1 MRGSRG
7 ALIGL
12 AVAGLVCGVAGIAL
26 ALSSDHQ
33 LVADP
38 IIVVGLTLGWAWI
51 GTGLYAQ
58 WRRPGNRIG
67 LLMTTVGFVWF
78 INALPES
85 NSALLFTIG
94 SALGGLW
101 FGPFAHLL
109 IAFPS
114 GRVAPGIERWLVRFG
129 YFIASVQWVVWLFMN
144 PEDCAG
150 CPENLLLIDDNP
162 AVADALSSFFGLASV
177 GTLAWLGLVLVQR
190 WRRSGPVQ
198 RQALSPVLWTGA
210 AVAVAGILSVVP
222 AAIGSDPAEDAWNL
236 VLITLISAVPFAF
249 LVGLMRSSLSRAG
262 AVSGL
267 VERFGTVSVRDALAE
282 ALGDPEL
289 ALAYWL
295 PRPGRW
301 VDGEGRP
308 FELPESKAVTEIEQV
323 AAIVYDPALLEEP
336 ELVRAAGAAAALALR
351 NERLDAELRA
361 RYEDLRASQARLV
374 AAGDEARRRIERDL
388 HDGAQQ
394 RLVSLALM
402 LRMAARRHPED
413 PDLVSAGEELK
424 HALQEL
430 RELARGIH
438 PAVLTERGLEA
449 ALAGLA
455 SRSNVPVTV
464 TAELDGRLE
473 PAVETAAYFVIS
485 EALTNVSKYADATTA
500 EVSVRQANGHVVI
513 DVRDDGKGGADPG
526 AGSGLR
532 GIADRVS
539 ALDGVLEVSSPPG
552 EGTVVRAELP
562 TGADHPRPAR

>member
-1 MRGSRG
+1 MRGS
-7 ALIGL
+7 LVGL
-12 AVAGLVCGVAGIAL
+12 AAAGLVLGLAGIAL
-26 ALSSDHQ
+26 ALTSDHQ
-33 LVADP
+33 LVSTP
-38 IIVVGLTLGWAWI
+38 IIVVGLALGWAWI
-51 GTGLYAQ
+51 GTGLYAR

-67 LLMTTVGFVWF
+67 QLMTTVGFVWF

-114 GRVAPGIERWLVRFG
+114 GRVAPGRDRWLVRAG
-129 YFIASVQWVVWLFMN
+129 YAIGAGTGVVWLFMV

-150 CPENLLLIDDNP
+150 CPENLLLIDDNQ
-162 AVADALSSFFGLASV
+162 AAADALTSLFGLAGV
-177 GTLAWLGLVLVQR
+177 VTLAWLGWVLVQR
-190 WRRSGPVQ
+190 WRHSGPVQ
-198 RQALSPVLWTGA
+198 RRALSPVLWTGA
-210 AVAVAGILSVVP
+210 AVAVAGILSVIP
-222 AAIGSDPAEDAWNL
+222 AAVGSESAEDAWNL

-267 VERFGTVSVRDALAE
+267 VERFGTVSVREALAE
-282 ALGDPEL
+282 ALGDPDL
-289 ALAYWL
+289 SIAYWL

-301 VDGEGRP
+301 VDADGRP
-308 FELPESKAVTEIEQV
+308 VEFPESKAVTEIEQ
-323 AAIVYDPALLEEP
+323 AAIVHDPALLEEP
-336 ELVRAAGAAAALALR
+336 ELVRAAGAAAGLALR

-361 RYEDLRASQARLV
+361 RYEELRASQARLV

-402 LRMAARRHPED
+402 LRMAARRHPDDE
-413 PDLVSAGEELK
+413 DLVRAGEELK

-449 ALAGLA
+449 AVAGLA
-455 SRSNVPVTV
+455 SRSHVPVTV

-473 PAVETAAYFVIS
+473 SAVETAAYFVIS
-485 EALTNVSKYADATTA
+485 EALTNVSKYAEATSA
-500 EVSVRQANGHVVI
+500 EVSLRQVNGHVVI

-539 ALDGVLEVSSPPG
+539 ALDGLLEVTSPPG

-562 TGADHPRPAR
+562 TGAGHPTPAR